1 MSKREGPSGSQLA
14 QQPTPRLRGL
24 GPAYDEKQH
33 GRHAAV
39 LLQALSESG
48 QQAPK
53 NIALAGHY
61 GSGKS
66 SVILGAQQELEVRK
80 VRYVNLSLSS
90 LGFDDSARA
99 RVQADGSVPPLTNLI
114 QKEIVKQLLYRK
126 APSEMPGSRYFRI
139 DAFRPLTASLW
150 SAIVGI
156 AFLVGATLLGLRERL
171 EKAAPQSLVELDR
184 NMGWFMLLTV
194 GIFVA
199 GVWFLGLRT
208 FQSRLRVESVSA
220 GGAALTLKAKENSYF
235 DQYLD
240 EIVYFF
246 QRTRTAIAI
255 FEDLDRFKD
264 PHIFETLRELN
275 TVLNNSDQIT
285 SRPIRFVY
293 AVRDSIF
300 EDLAAAQVEEQ
311 VAGVEG
317 VLRKAAT
324 LEARPSTNRTKFFDL
339 VIPMVPFLTHR
350 SARDLIAWEFEG
362 AAHKPTSAVVNLV
375 GTHLTDMRLIR
386 NIRNEF
392 EMYSASILGPQGLK
406 GLAVDRLFA
415 MMVYKN
421 LYLEDFERIR
431 LGTSQI
437 DAAYSAYRSLVQY
450 QTTEQSRIS
459 ARALAQIKA
468 GAAWDGR
475 AAAAGQ
481 RLRALVPIFFRAT
494 GYANQV
500 MLQHRSTTY
509 QDVDFGSPDLWRSML
524 KHKDSVR
531 LYNNYGHSLQVSHE
545 EVMALIGDKALEAG
559 PVQDEET
566 LRQRSRTASSTRAFV
581 SRASMTDLLQR
592 ADLAGPH
599 GDSVGSLADITR
611 SLVSPL
617 AYDLL
622 MAGLIDE
629 NYTLYCSDYHAVNVS
644 VEAMNFILHCVQ
656 PNQADYLFRFDDAT
670 SITGVAEELEG
681 KFLQGESVF
690 NVDVFDYYL
699 VHDSGQLDPALARL
713 VRPSDPQVGFLDV
726 YLNNGSQ
733 TGLFVQALIR
743 MGWPAALTHLAH
755 TEEIDADTR
764 LRLIDVAL
772 LAADASVDYETS
784 DELISLIAD
793 SYAEMQ
799 AFTSDLDSARAD
811 ALADLLSQLGARFEQ
826 LTVLGGAQRRA
837 IADRG
842 LYPITAHN
850 VRAALETDHT
860 PALDQARELNPRV
873 YEHLL
878 REIERYIAIL
888 QPNEPAVAEGSA
900 FAGILN
906 DVSDN
911 APDAVASVARRA
923 HSSCVIGDVT
933 ELESDSRPGVA
944 SAGRFL
950 TTAANVSVLL
960 HEFGL
965 THELA
970 EVIGQQPLT
979 SPDAVSAADR
989 SELAVAIANSAH
1001 LASAPSVRRIEDL
1014 ALDDELDVE
1023 LLDQH
1028 GLSKLPELLGAGH
1041 VADEPA
1047 TYESIAERPFVLR
1060 ERFFEASRRLA
1071 DYVTAISLTAED
1083 LAKFFRSSKVSVDA
1097 KRALA
1102 ADAAYLSQH
1111 LDRGSAIALAQWAQK
1126 GHNLEVAVLAVLSE
1140 KRAPAE
1146 YIIELLAP
1154 LLPGI
1159 DSAELERILRGLGDP
1174 YELLVQLGHHRPKLS
1189 PHEGTTELLDEL
1201 KKRGF
1206 VSSYKTLPFGSSL
1219 RVNMRH

>member
-1 MSKREGPSGSQLA
+1 
-14 QQPTPRLRGL
+14 L
-24 GPAYDEKQH
+24 GPAYDDKQH

-48 QQAPK
+48 QEAAK

-66 SVILGAQQELEVRK
+66 SVILGVQQQLDLK
-80 VRYVNLSLSS
+80 KIRYVNLSLSS

-99 RVQADGSVPPLTNLI
+99 RVQADGSIPPLTNLI

-126 APSEMPGSRYFRI
+126 APAEMPGSRYFRI
-139 DAFRPLTASLW
+139 DAFRPRAASLW

-156 AFLVGATLLGLRERL
+156 TFLMVATLLGLRGRL
-171 EKAAPQSLVELDR
+171 EKAAPQRLVQL
-184 NMGWFMLLTV
+184 NSHMGWFMLLTL

-246 QRTRTAIAI
+246 QRTRTAVAI

-300 EDLAAAQVEEQ
+300 EDLAAAQAEEEHDGAEP
-311 VAGVEG
+311 VSGT
-317 VLRKAAT
+317 AAT
-324 LEARPSTNRTKFFDL
+324 METRPPTNRTKFFDL
-339 VIPMVPFLTHR
+339 VVPMVPFLTHR
-350 SARDLIAWEFEG
+350 SARDLITREFEDS
-362 AAHKPTSAVVNLV
+362 AHKPSSAVVNLV
-375 GTHLTDMRLIR
+375 GTCLTDMRLIR

-392 EMYSASILGPQGLK
+392 EMYSTSILGPHGLK
-406 GLAVDRLFA
+406 GLTVDRLFA

-437 DAAYSAYRSLVQY
+437 DAAYAAYRSLVQY
-450 QTTEQSRIS
+450 QTAEQSRIS
-459 ARALAQIKA
+459 AKALAQIKA
-468 GAAWDGR
+468 GAAWEGR
-475 AAAAGQ
+475 AAAAGE
-481 RLRALVPIFFRAT
+481 RLRTMIPILFRSAGNT
-494 GYANQV
+494 GGV
-500 MLQHRSTTY
+500 VLQHQSMTY
-509 QDVDFGSPDLWRSML
+509 QDADLGSAVLWRSML

-531 LYNNYGHSLQVSHE
+531 LRNNYGHSLQLSYE
-545 EVMALIGDKALEAG
+545 EVLALTGDKALEAG
-559 PVQDEET
+559 FAQDEET
-566 LRQRSRTASSTRAFV
+566 LRQRSRTASANRAFV
-581 SRASMTDLLQR
+581 SRASMTELLQR
-592 ADLAGPH
+592 SDLTGPH
-599 GDSVGSLADITR
+599 GDTASSLADIMR

-629 NYTLYCSDYHAVNVS
+629 NFTLYCSDYHAVRIS

-656 PNQADYLFRFDDAT
+656 PNQADYLFHFDDVT
-670 SITGVAEELEG
+670 SIAAVADELEA

-699 VHDSGQLDPALARL
+699 VHGTGELDLALKRL
-713 VRPSDPQVGFLDV
+713 VRPLDPQAGFLDV
-726 YLNNGSQ
+726 YLNNGSYAER
-733 TGLFVQALIR
+733 FVQALIR
-743 MGWPAALTHLAH
+743 AEWPAVFTDLAH
-755 TEEIDADTR
+755 TEELDAETK
-764 LRLIDVAL
+764 LRLIDAAL
-772 LAADASVDYETS
+772 LAADTSVDYEAS
-784 DELISLIAD
+784 DEFISLIGD
-793 SYAEMQ
+793 SYAEMS
-799 AFTSDLDSARAD
+799 AFTSELDTARAD
-811 ALADLLSQLGARFEQ
+811 ALAELVAQLGARFKQ
-826 LTVLGGAQRRA
+826 LTELGGAQRRA

-842 LYPITAHN
+842 LFPITADN
-850 VRAALETDHT
+850 VRAALGVDHT
-860 PALDQARELNPRV
+860 PALDQTRELNPRV
-873 YEHLL
+873 YQYLL
-878 REIERYIAIL
+878 REIEGYVAIL

-906 DVSDN
+906 DLSEQ
-911 APDAVASVARRA
+911 APDAVATVARRA
-923 HSSCVIGDVT
+923 HGSCVISDVT
-933 ELESDSRPGVA
+933 ELEADARSGVA

-950 TTAANVSVLL
+950 TTAANVSALID
-960 HEFGL
+960 EFGL
-965 THELA
+965 TSELA

-979 SPDAVSAADR
+979 SPDAVSVADR
-989 SELAVAIANSAH
+989 TEMAVAIANSAH
-1001 LASAPSVRRIEDL
+1001 LAAADTVRLIEDL
-1014 ALDDELDVE
+1014 DLDDDLDVE
-1023 LLDQH
+1023 RLDEH

-1041 VADEPA
+1041 VADELA
-1047 TYESIAERPFVLR
+1047 TYEGIAERPFAMR
-1060 ERFFEASRRLA
+1060 ERFFGASKKLA
-1071 DYVTAISLTAED
+1071 NYVTAIGLTTED
-1083 LAKFFRSSKVSVDA
+1083 LGYFFGSSQVSVDA

-1102 ADAAYLSQH
+1102 ADAPYLLQH
-1111 LDRGSAIALAQWAQK
+1111 LNRASAIALARWAQK
-1126 GHNLEVAVLAVLSE
+1126 GHNLDVAVLAVLSE
-1140 KRAPAE
+1140 KRVPAE
-1146 YIIELLAP
+1146 YILELLAP
-1154 LLPGI
+1154 LLPSI
-1159 DSAELERILRGLGDP
+1159 DLMDLERILRGLGDP
-1174 YELLVQLGHHRPKLS
+1174 YELLVQLGYHRPKLS

-1201 KKRGF
+1201 KKRDL
-1206 VSSYKTLPFGSSL
+1206 VSSYKISPLSGSL